1 MKERI
6 HMKELPLSK
15 DCQINPLLDG
25 TKPMNILEMRL
36 FWLAL
41 DDVRTQL
48 AAIGDSRDGF
58 DALRLLP
65 GQVKRIFANGS
76 YLERLAPACDSLR
89 SWTID
94 WQDEDGDAVIYKVFR
109 VIQYQPKEG
118 LVVQF
123 SSSMWMFLLDL
134 YCERPGFETDSLKQL
149 FQLSSTHAVRLLVWL
164 LQYRRTSQVERVSCS
179 IHVERLREL
188 LHVEASQYPL
198 MAEFKRRVLDAPIRE
213 INKRTQYQLRYE
225 PTKVGRKIT
234 GFTFTMDCSELAAG
248 TASEEITMLERTS
261 PR

>member
-1 MKERI
+1 MLVNEMLFPRNYQ
-6 HMKELPLSK
+6 M
-15 DCQINPLLDG
+15 NPLLNA
-25 TKPMNILEMRL
+25 KEPMSILEMRL

-41 DDVRTQL
+41 DDVRTQ
-48 AAIGDSRDGF
+48 ITVRGESCRDGF

-76 YLERLAPACDSLR
+76 YLERLAPACDSLQ

-109 VIQYQPKEG
+109 VIQYQPKDG
-118 LVVQF
+118 LVIQF
-123 SSSMWMFLLDL
+123 SSSMWPFLLDL
-134 YCERPGFETDSLKQL
+134 YCERPGFETSSLQQL

-164 LQYRRTSQVERVSCS
+164 LQYRRTNQMERVSCS
-179 IHVERLREL
+179 IHVEHLREL

-213 INKRTQYQLRYE
+213 INKRTQYRLRYE
-225 PTKVGRKIT
+225 PTKMGRKIT
-234 GFTFTMDCSELAAG
+234 GFTFTMDCSDVATD
-248 TASEEITMLERTS
+248 TASGMTTVLKRIAS
-261 PR
+261 K